1 MEIEI
6 TQGFLMFWGG
16 IAISVIAF
24 VFAVIYLIS
33 SSAKAKK
40 LLKKLD
46 KEDFGE

>member
-16 IAISVIAF
+16 ISISVLSF
-24 VFAVIYLIS
+24 LFAVIYLAA

-46 KEDFGE
+46 KEDF